1 MPRAISQL
9 LMIMSGKRGGLMAG
23 LMAGLMVSALD
34 SGEGGLGS
42 SSGRGYCAVFL
53 VPLSTLV

>member
-9 LMIMSGKRGGLMAG
+9 LMIMSGKRGGLV
-23 LMAGLMVSALD
+23 AGLMVSALD

-53 VPLSTLV
+53 VPLSTQV